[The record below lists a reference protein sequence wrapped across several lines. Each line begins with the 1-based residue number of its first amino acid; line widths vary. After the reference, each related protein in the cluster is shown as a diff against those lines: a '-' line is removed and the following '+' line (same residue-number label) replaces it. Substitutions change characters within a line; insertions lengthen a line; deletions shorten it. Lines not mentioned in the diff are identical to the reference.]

1 MKTITAYKTRNG
13 HYGFSDPA
21 SSHEFIILNDEMHA
35 IADDGSIWQVIDEL
49 EDEDNIAY
57 LTFEPSDDSCIF
69 NCAEDGDAISW
80 MRRHYEINNPDEE
93 ISLFFDIDWDKV
105 EEEIDS
111 EELFNK
117 MKESKDEKEFQNYLI
132 ENFKMKTTMQKLFFK
147 QLDETANI
155 YCCEDCLKQTEP
167 DCEDFS

>member
-1 MKTITAYKTRNG
+1 MKTITACKTRNG
-13 HYGFSDPA
+13 HYGLSDSA
-21 SSHEFIILNDEMHA
+21 SSHEFIILYDEMHA

-69 NCAEDGDAISW
+69 NYAEDGGAISW
-80 MRRHYEINNPDEE
+80 MRRYYKINNLFPNEE
-93 ISLFFDIDWDKV
+93 ISLCDLQDNERVVDIDWDKV

-117 MKESKDEKEFQNYLI
+117 MKESKDETEFQKYLI
-132 ENFKMKTTMQKLFFK
+132 ENFGEIL
-147 QLDETANI
+147 
-155 YCCEDCLKQTEP
+155 
-167 DCEDFS
+167 